1 MRDDGDIDYSKY
13 TLRELEE
20 ALAGINKQQYP
31 RNYAHLR
38 SAYEQT
44 TESGAELQESKPT
57 IEAGDYERPGPS
69 LWDTFWNSRPIR
81 ALFGLFC
88 LWWSH
93 DLFIQKDCPSG
104 RRLTGAIIK
113 ATCERFG
120 HHVAAG
126 IPLALGLVLVF
137 FAAFPR
143 RSSGA

>member
-1 MRDDGDIDYSKY
+1 MRDDGDIDYSRY

-31 RNYAHLR
+31 ENFANLR
-38 SAYEQT
+38 SAYEQIA
-44 TESGAELQESKPT
+44 GKRAEPDEPKPA
-57 IEAGDYERPGPS
+57 IEASDYKRPGAS
-69 LWDTFWNSRPIR
+69 LWDKFWTSRPIR
-81 ALFGLFC
+81 ALFGLLCF
-88 LWWSH
+88 WWSH
-93 DLFIQKDCPSG
+93 DLFVQKDCPSG

-120 HHVAAG
+120 QHVAAG